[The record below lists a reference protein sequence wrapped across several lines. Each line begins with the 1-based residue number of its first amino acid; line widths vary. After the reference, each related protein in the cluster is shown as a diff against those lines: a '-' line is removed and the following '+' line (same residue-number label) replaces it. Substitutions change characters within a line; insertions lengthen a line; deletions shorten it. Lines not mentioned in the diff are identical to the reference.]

1 MKNEG
6 IIEGQINICI
16 AKRTILSMKETF
28 ERRKGLRIKFIL
40 LMIDFVCFEKEL
52 LI

>member
-1 MKNEG
+1 MKNEC
-6 IIEGQINICI
+6 IIEGKINICI
-16 AKRTILSMKETF
+16 AKRTILSMKEIF

-40 LMIDFVCFEKEL
+40 LMIDFIRFEGEL